1 MLKSFF
7 RAVCA
12 LLITTGF
19 CVAQDPPT
27 PQEPGQEPQAERPER
42 PGGFGQ
48 QPSTEPRP
56 YDRVITKDARSKQ
69 GIFTIHEVKDKW
81 YYEIPK
87 SELNK
92 DFLWVTQLEK
102 SAGGIDRSGFRST
115 VVRWERVKNR
125 ILLRAIDYQVVASP
139 DKAISRGVAGI
150 NNGSILMSFPVAAWG
165 KEEAAVI
172 DVTRLLTVD
181 SIAEISA
188 KNMIRQG
195 TVDASRTY
203 IERISTF
210 PSNIETVTTFT
221 YSTPIP
227 SATATGG
234 GPGGPPQFGATGARP
249 GSNSF
254 VVHYS
259 MIKLPEKPMKPRFF
273 DDRVGFF
280 TTRFTDYGTNEQ
292 KVHES
297 EYIARWRLEKK
308 DVNAAVSEPVKP
320 IVYYIDPATPKEWVP
335 FVMKGVEDWQPAF
348 EAAGF
353 KHAIIAKEAPSPE
366 QDPDWSAE
374 DARYSVIK
382 WLPSTTENAQGPHIA
397 DPRSGETLNAP
408 ISMWHNIL
416 NLQRSWYFLQAG
428 PLDPR
433 AQKLPLPTDLM
444 GKLIEFVVAHEV
456 GHTLG
461 LQHNML
467 SSSMY
472 PFDKIRDK
480 QWLHTMGHTPSI
492 MDYSR
497 FNYVAQPEDKI
508 PTDDLVPRIGPYD
521 VFAIKWGYTPID
533 SAKTADDE
541 KSTLDKWTREQDTKP
556 WLRFSTPK
564 GNSDPGDE
572 TEAVGDAD
580 AVAATTLGVKN
591 LERVSK
597 MLVSATSYKVG
608 DDYDDLDEM
617 YGRMLGQW
625 SLEMGHVAHVVG
637 GVYAHNKHIG
647 QDGVIFTPVPADR
660 QKGALQFLVDNA
672 LHTPAFMIDPS
683 LLRRIEPVG
692 AINRI
697 SNAQRRV
704 LSALLAPDKLA
715 RMQEAVAIDRAANA
729 YAPADYLDDVR
740 KGVFTE
746 LAGSGSVS
754 IDPYRRNLQ
763 RNYLEIMNEVL
774 NHPPAA
780 PPVLP
785 AGFRLYIPPTTADTA
800 AWYRGELKAINE
812 EANAALARAA
822 DADTR
827 YHLEDVKDRIA
838 KILDPK
844 FAPPAAAAAAT
855 GARRGFDDDW
865 SNPTS
870 CWPDYV
876 INP

>member
-1 MLKSFF
+1 M
-7 RAVCA
+7 
-12 LLITTGF
+12 
-19 CVAQDPPT
+19 AQEPPA

-42 PGGFGQ
+42 PAGLGQ
-48 QPSTEPRP
+48 QASTEPRP
-56 YDRVITKDARSKQ
+56 YERVITKDARTKQ

-87 SELNK
+87 TELNK

-102 SAGGIDRSGFRST
+102 SAGGVDRSGFRST
-115 VVRWERVKNR
+115 VVRWERVRNR
-125 ILLRAIDYQVVASP
+125 ILLRDMDYQIVASP
-139 DKAISRGVAGI
+139 DKAIARGVAGV
-150 NNGSILMSFPVAAWG
+150 NNSSILMSFPVAAWG
-165 KEEAAVI
+165 KDEAAVI

-195 TVDASRTY
+195 TLDATRTY
-203 IERISTF
+203 IERVSAF
-210 PSNIETVTTFT
+210 PTNVESVTTFT

-227 SATATGG
+227 SATATTG
-234 GPGGPPQFGATGARP
+234 GPGPQFPGATGARP

-259 MIKLPEKPMKPRFF
+259 MVKLPERPMKPRFF

-280 TTRFTDYGTNEQ
+280 TTRFTDYGRNEQ
-292 KVHES
+292 KVRER

-308 DVNAAVSEPVKP
+308 DARAAVSEPVKP

-335 FVMKGVEDWQPAF
+335 YVMKGVEDWQPAF

-353 KHAIIAKEAPSPE
+353 KNAILAKEAPAPE
-366 QDPDWSAE
+366 KDPDWSAE

-408 ISMWHNIL
+408 ISIWHNIL
-416 NLQRSWYFLQAG
+416 NLQRTWYFLQAG
-428 PLDPR
+428 AVDPR
-433 AQKLPLPTDLM
+433 AQKLPLPVDLM

-467 SSSMY
+467 ASSMY

-508 PTDDLVPRIGPYD
+508 PVDDLVPRIGAYD
-521 VFAIKWGYTPID
+521 VFAIKWGYTPVD

-541 KSTLDKWTREQDTKP
+541 KGTLDKWAREQDTKP

-597 MLVSATSYKVG
+597 MLMSATSYEVG
-608 DDYDDLDEM
+608 EDYDDLNEM
-617 YGRMLGQW
+617 YGSMLGQW
-625 SLEMGHVAHVVG
+625 SLEMGHVAHIIG
-637 GVYAHNKHIG
+637 GTYAHNKHIG
-647 QDGVIFTPVPADR
+647 QDGVIFAPVPADR
-660 QKGALQFLVDNA
+660 QKGALQFLVANA
-672 LHTPAFMIDPS
+672 LHTPAFMIDPG

-697 SNAQRRV
+697 GNAQRRILV
-704 LSALLAPDKLA
+704 TLLAPDKLA
-715 RMQEAVAIDRAANA
+715 RMQEAVTVDHASNA
-729 YAPADYLDDVR
+729 YAPVEYLDDLR
-740 KGVFTE
+740 KGVWTE
-746 LAGSGSVS
+746 LESSGSVS

-763 RNYLEIMNEVL
+763 RNYLEIINDAL
-774 NHPPAA
+774 NRPPAA

-785 AGFRLYIPPTTADTA
+785 AGFRIYIPPTTADAT

-812 EANAALARAA
+812 QANAAIAHAS
-822 DADTR
+822 DPDTR

-844 FAPPAAAAAAT
+844 FAPAAAAT
-855 GARRGFDDDW
+855 ATTTARRGFDDEW
-865 SNPTS
+865 TNPTS
-870 CWPDYV
+870 CWPEYV
-876 INP
+876 IKP

>member
-1 MLKSFF
+1 MKPFL
-7 RAVCA
+7 RLVCI
-12 LLITTGF
+12 LF
-19 CVAQDPPT
+19 VAAGLCWAQEPPA
-27 PQEPGQEPQAERPER
+27 PQEPGQGQETQAERPER
-42 PGGFGQ
+42 PGFGQ
-48 QPSTEPRP
+48 QQSSEPRP
-56 YDRVITKDARSKQ
+56 YERVITKDARSKQ
-69 GIFTIHEVKDKW
+69 GIFTVHEVKDKW
-81 YYEIPK
+81 FYEIPK
-87 SELNK
+87 AELNK

-102 SAGGIDRSGFRST
+102 SAGGVDRSGFLSR

-125 ILLRAIDYQVVASP
+125 ILLRAMDYEIVASP
-139 DKAISRGVAGI
+139 DKPIARGVAGI
-150 NNGSILMSFPVAAWG
+150 NNSSILMSFPVAAWG
-165 KEEAAVI
+165 KDEAAVI
-172 DVTRLLTVD
+172 EVTRLLTVD

-195 TVDASRTY
+195 NLDPTRTY
-203 IERISTF
+203 VERISAF
-210 PSNIETVTTFT
+210 PTNIETVTTFT

-227 SATATGG
+227 SATAAGS
-234 GPGGPPQFGATGARP
+234 GPGRPSPFSATGRP

-259 MIKLPEKPMKPRFF
+259 MIKLPEQPMKPRFF

-280 TTRFTDYGTNEQ
+280 TTRFTDYGTDEQ
-292 KVHES
+292 KVRER

-308 DVNAAVSEPVKP
+308 DPHAAVSEPVKP

-353 KHAIIAKEAPSPE
+353 KHAIIAREAPSPE

-408 ISMWHNIL
+408 ISIWHNIL
-416 NLQRSWYFLQAG
+416 NLQRTWYFLQAG
-428 PLDPR
+428 ALDPR
-433 AQKLPLPTDLM
+433 AQKLPLPVDLM

-467 SSSMY
+467 ASSMY

-508 PTDDLVPRIGPYD
+508 PVDDLVPRVGPYD

-533 SAKTADDE
+533 NAKTAEDE
-541 KSTLDKWTREQDTKP
+541 KGTLDKWAREQDTKP

-597 MLVSATSYKVG
+597 MLISATSYKAG
-608 DDYDDLDEM
+608 EDYDDLGEM
-617 YGRMLGQW
+617 YGSMLGQW
-625 SLEMGHVAHVVG
+625 TLEMGHVAHVVG
-637 GVYAHNKHIG
+637 GAYAHNKHIG
-647 QDGVIFTPVPADR
+647 QDGVIFTAVPGDR

-672 LHTPAFMIDPS
+672 FHTPAFMIDPA
-683 LLRRIEPVG
+683 LLRRIEPDG
-692 AINRI
+692 AISRI
-697 SNAQRRV
+697 ANAQRRI
-704 LSALLAPDKLA
+704 LQALLAPDKLA
-715 RMQEAVAIDRAANA
+715 RMQEAVAVDHAPDA
-729 YAPADYLDDVR
+729 YAPVAYLDDLR
-740 KGVFTE
+740 KGVWTE
-746 LAGSGSVS
+746 
-754 IDPYRRNLQ
+754 
-763 RNYLEIMNEVL
+763 
-774 NHPPAA
+774 
-780 PPVLP
+780 
-785 AGFRLYIPPTTADTA
+785 
-800 AWYRGELKAINE
+800 
-812 EANAALARAA
+812 
-822 DADTR
+822 
-827 YHLEDVKDRIA
+827 
-838 KILDPK
+838 
-844 FAPPAAAAAAT
+844 
-855 GARRGFDDDW
+855 
-865 SNPTS
+865 
-870 CWPDYV
+870 
-876 INP
+876 

>member
-1 MLKSFF
+1 MKALLKV
-7 RAVCA
+7 VCA
-12 LLITTGF
+12 LLLLSVW
-19 CVAQDPPT
+19 CVAQE
-27 PQEPGQEPQAERPER
+27 PQEPGQNPEGQAERPER
-42 PGGFGQ
+42 PAFGQ
-48 QPSTEPRP
+48 QQQSSEPRP
-56 YDRVITKDARSKQ
+56 YERVITKDARTKQ

-87 SELNK
+87 TELNK

-102 SAGGIDRSGFRST
+102 SSEGTDRSGYRSQ

-125 ILLRAIDYQVVASP
+125 ILLRAVDYQMVASP
-139 DKAISRGVAGI
+139 DKAIARGVAGM
-150 NNGSILMSFPVAAWG
+150 NNSSVLMSFPVAAWG
-165 KEEAAVI
+165 KDEAAVI

-195 TVDASRTY
+195 TLDAARTY

-210 PSNIETVTTFT
+210 PTNVETVTTFT
-221 YSTPIP
+221 YATPIP
-227 SATATGG
+227 NATAGG
-234 GPGGPPQFGATGARP
+234 NGPGPQFPGTGTGARP
-249 GSNSF
+249 GSHSF

-259 MIKLPEKPMKPRFF
+259 MIKLPEKPMKGRFF

-280 TTRFTDYGTNEQ
+280 TTRFTDYSTNEQ
-292 KVHES
+292 KVRER

-320 IVYYIDPATPKEWVP
+320 IVYYVDPATPKEWVP
-335 FVMKGVEDWQPAF
+335 YVMKGVEDWQPAF
-348 EAAGF
+348 EQAGF
-353 KHAIIAKEAPSPE
+353 KHAIIAKEAPAPE
-366 QDPDWSAE
+366 VDPDWSAE

-408 ISMWHNIL
+408 ISVWHNIL
-416 NLQRSWYFLQAG
+416 NLQRTWYFLQAG
-428 PLDPR
+428 ALDPR

-444 GKLIEFVVAHEV
+444 GKLIEYVVAHEV

-467 SSSMY
+467 ASSMY
-472 PFDKIRDK
+472 PFEKIRDK

-508 PTDDLVPRIGPYD
+508 PTDDLIPRIGPYD
-521 VFAIKWGYTPID
+521 VFAIKWGYTPLD
-533 SAKTADDE
+533 SAKTAEDE
-541 KSTLDKWTREQDTKP
+541 KSMLDKWAREQDTKP
-556 WLRFSTPK
+556 YLRFSTPK

-580 AVAATTLGVKN
+580 AVAATALGVKN

-597 MLVSATSYKVG
+597 MLISATSHDVG
-608 DDYDDLDEM
+608 EDYDDLEEM
-617 YGRMLGQW
+617 YGRLLGQW
-625 SLEMGHVAHVVG
+625 ALEMGHVAHVVG
-637 GVYAHNKHIG
+637 GVYARNKHVG
-647 QDGVIFTPVPADR
+647 QDGVIFTPVSADK
-660 QKGALQFLVDNA
+660 QKAALQFLVDNA
-672 LHTPAFMIDPS
+672 FHTPAFMIDPS
-683 LLRRIEPVG
+683 LLRRIEPDG

-697 SNAQRRV
+697 SNAQRRI
-704 LSALLAPDKLA
+704 LTSLMAPDKLA
-715 RMQEAVAIDRAANA
+715 RMQEAVAVDRAANA
-729 YAPADYLDDVR
+729 YAPADYMDDLR

-746 LAGSGSVS
+746 LASSSVS

-763 RNYLEIMNEVL
+763 RDYLAIIDEAL
-774 NHPPAA
+774 NRPPAA
-780 PPVLP
+780 PPTLP
-785 AGFRLYIPPTTADTA
+785 QGFRIYIAPTTADA
-800 AWYRGELKAINE
+800 EAWYRGELKAIDE
-812 EANAALARAA
+812 EAGAALGHAA
-822 DADTR
+822 DSDTR
-827 YHLEDVKDRIA
+827 YHLQDVRDRIA

-844 FAPPAAAAAAT
+844 FAHAAPAAATA
-855 GARRGFDDDW
+855 GGRRGFDDDW
-865 SNPTS
+865 ADPTS

-876 INP
+876 IQP

>member
-1 MLKSFF
+1 MKRFL
-7 RAVCA
+7 RAACA
-12 LLITTGF
+12 LLISSGF
-19 CVAQDPPT
+19 CLAQEPPT
-27 PQEPGQEPQAERPER
+27 PPEPGQEPQAERPER
-42 PGGFGQ
+42 PAAFGQQ

-56 YDRVITKDARSKQ
+56 YDRVITKDARTKQ

-87 SELNK
+87 TELNK
-92 DFLWVTQLEK
+92 DFLWVTQLAK
-102 SAGGIDRSGFRST
+102 SAGTVDRSGFRSS

-125 ILLRAIDYQVVASP
+125 ILLRAMDYQIVASP
-139 DKAISRGVAGI
+139 DKPIARGVAGVT
-150 NNGSILMSFPVAAWG
+150 NSSILMSFPVAAWG
-165 KEEAAVI
+165 KDEAAVI

-195 TVDASRTY
+195 TLDATRTY

-210 PSNIETVTTFT
+210 PTNIESVTTFT

-227 SATATGG
+227 SATPTL
-234 GPGGPPQFGATGARP
+234 GPQQFPGATGARP

-280 TTRFTDYGTNEQ
+280 STRFTDYGTNEQ
-292 KVHES
+292 KVRER
-297 EYIARWRLEKK
+297 EYVARWRLEKK
-308 DVNAAVSEPVKP
+308 DPAAAVSEPVKP
-320 IVYYIDPATPKEWVP
+320 IVYYVDPATPKEWVP
-335 FVMKGVEDWQPAF
+335 YVKKGVEDWQPAF

-366 QDPDWSAE
+366 EDPDWSAE

-408 ISMWHNIL
+408 ISVWHNIL
-416 NLQRSWYFLQAG
+416 NLQRAWYFLQAG
-428 PLDPR
+428 PLDAR
-433 AQKLPLPTDLM
+433 AQKLPLPVDLM

-467 SSSMY
+467 ASSMY

-508 PTDDLVPRIGPYD
+508 PTDDLIPRIGQYD

-533 SAKTADDE
+533 SAKTADEE
-541 KSTLDKWTREQDTKP
+541 KITLDKWAREQDTKP
-556 WLRFSTPK
+556 YLRFSTPK

-597 MLVSATSYKVG
+597 MLVSATSHEVG
-608 DDYDDLDEM
+608 DDYDDLEEM

-625 SLEMGHVAHVVG
+625 VLEMNHVAHIVG
-637 GVYAHNKHIG
+637 GVYAHNRHIG
-647 QDGVIFTPVPADR
+647 QDGVIFTPVPADK
-660 QKGALQFLVDNA
+660 QKGALQFLADNA
-672 LHTPAFMIDPS
+672 FHTPAFMIDPA

-697 SNAQRRV
+697 SNAQRRI
-704 LSALLAPDKLA
+704 LASLMTADKLA
-715 RMQEAVAIDRAANA
+715 RMQEAVAVDRSASA
-729 YAPADYLDDVR
+729 YAPVDYLDDLR
-740 KGVFTE
+740 KDIWSE
-746 LAGSGSVS
+746 LGGSGSVS

-763 RNYLEIMNEVL
+763 RNYLEIMNEAL
-774 NHPPAA
+774 NRPPAA
-780 PPVLP
+780 LPNLP
-785 AGFRLYIPPTTADTA
+785 AGFRIYIPPTTADTE
-800 AWYRGELKAINE
+800 AWYRGELRAIN
-812 EANAALARAA
+812 ADADAALTRAG
-822 DADTR
+822 DSDTR
-827 YHLEDVKDRIA
+827 YHLQDVKDRIA

-844 FAPPAAAAAAT
+844 FAAPTASSAAT
-855 GARRGFDDDW
+855 AGRRGVDDEW
-865 SNPTS
+865 SNPAS

-876 INP
+876 IQP

>member
-1 MLKSFF
+1 VKALL
-7 RAVCA
+7 RAVCIVLFLSA
-12 LLITTGF
+12 F
-19 CVAQDPPT
+19 CVAQEPQDPGA
-27 PQEPGQEPQAERPER
+27 PGQEGQERPER
-42 PGGFGQ
+42 PSFGQ
-48 QPSTEPRP
+48 APASPEPRP
-56 YDRVITKDARSKQ
+56 YERVITKDARTKQ
-69 GIFTIHEVKDKW
+69 GIFTIHEIKEKW

-87 SELNK
+87 TELNK

-102 SAGGIDRSGFRST
+102 TAGGIDRSGYRST
-115 VVRWERVKNR
+115 VVRWERVRNR
-125 ILLRAIDYQVVASP
+125 ILLRAIDYQTVASP
-139 DKAISRGVAGI
+139 DKPIARGVAGV
-150 NNGSILMSFPVAAWG
+150 NNGAILMSFPVAAWG
-165 KEEAAVI
+165 KDEAAVI

-195 TVDASRTY
+195 TVDSARTY

-210 PSNIETVTTFT
+210 PTNIETVTTFT

-227 SATATGG
+227 SASPTGG
-234 GPGGPPQFGATGARP
+234 GPGGFPTPSTTRP

-259 MIKLPEKPMKPRFF
+259 MIKLPEKPMKPRYF

-280 TTRFTDYGTNEQ
+280 TTRFTDYGTDEQ
-292 KVHES
+292 KVRER
-297 EYIARWRLEKK
+297 EYVARWRLEKK
-308 DVNAAVSEPVKP
+308 DAAAAVSEPVKP
-320 IVYYIDPATPKEWVP
+320 IVYYVDPATPKEWVP
-335 FVMKGVEDWQPAF
+335 YVMKGVEDWQPAF

-353 KHAIIAKEAPSPE
+353 KHAIIAKQAPSPE

-408 ISMWHNIL
+408 ISVWHNIL
-416 NLQRSWYFLQAG
+416 NLQRTWYFLQAG
-428 PLDPR
+428 PLDAR
-433 AQKLPLPTDLM
+433 AQKLPLPVDLM
-444 GKLIEFVVAHEV
+444 GKLIEFVIAHEV

-467 SSSMY
+467 GSSMY

-508 PTDDLVPRIGPYD
+508 PTDDLIPRIGPYD

-533 SAKTADDE
+533 SAKTANDE
-541 KSTLDKWTREQDTKP
+541 KATLDKWAREQESKP
-556 WLRFSTPK
+556 YLRFSTPK

-597 MLVSATSYKVG
+597 MLVGATAHEVG
-608 DDYDDLDEM
+608 EDYDDLEEM

-637 GVYAHNKHIG
+637 GVYARNKHIG
-647 QDGVIFTPVPADR
+647 QDGIIYTPVPADK
-660 QKGALQFLVDNA
+660 QKAALQFLVDNA
-672 LHTPAFMIDPS
+672 LHTPAFMIDQG

-697 SNAQRRV
+697 GNAQRRV
-704 LSALLAPDKLA
+704 LTSLLAADKLA
-715 RMQEAVAIDRAANA
+715 RMQEALAVDHASNG
-729 YAPADYLDDVR
+729 YAPLEYLGDVR
-740 KGVFTE
+740 KGVWSE
-746 LAGSGSVS
+746 LAGSSVA
-754 IDPYRRNLQ
+754 IDPYRRQLQ
-763 RNYLEIMNEVL
+763 RSYLDIVNESL
-774 NHPPAA
+774 NRPPAA
-780 PPVLP
+780 PPALP
-785 AGFRLYIPPTTADTA
+785 AGFRIYIPPTTADTE
-800 AWYRGELKAINE
+800 AWYRAELKALNE
-812 EANAALARAA
+812 QVGAASGRAS
-822 DADTR
+822 DAETR
-827 YHLEDVKDRIA
+827 AHLEDVKDRIA

-844 FAPPAAAAAAT
+844 FAAPSASPAAT
-855 GARRGFDDDW
+855 QGRRGIDDDW
-865 SNPTS
+865 NNPAS
-870 CWPDYV
+870 CWPDY
-876 INP
+876 IIKP

>member
-1 MLKSFF
+1 M
-7 RAVCA
+7 
-12 LLITTGF
+12 
-19 CVAQDPPT
+19 
-27 PQEPGQEPQAERPER
+27 PQEPGQGQEGQAERPER
-42 PGGFGQ
+42 PGFGQ
-48 QPSTEPRP
+48 QPTTPEPRP
-56 YDRVITKDARSKQ
+56 YERVITKDARTKQ

-87 SELNK
+87 TELNK

-102 SAGGIDRSGFRST
+102 SAGGIDRSGYRST

-125 ILLRAIDYQVVASP
+125 ILLREMDYGIVAAP
-139 DKAISRGVAGI
+139 DKPIARGVAGI
-150 NNGSILMSFPVAAWG
+150 NNGAILMSFPVAAWG
-165 KEEAAVI
+165 KDEAAVI

-195 TVDASRTY
+195 TIDATRTY

-210 PSNIETVTTFT
+210 PTNIETVTTFT

-234 GPGGPPQFGATGARP
+234 GGPQFPGAATGARP

-280 TTRFTDYGTNEQ
+280 TTRFTDYGTDEQ
-292 KVHES
+292 RVHES

-308 DVNAAVSEPVKP
+308 DAAAAVSEPVKP
-320 IVYYIDPATPKEWVP
+320 IVYYVDPATPKEWVP
-335 FVMKGVEDWQPAF
+335 YVMKGVEDWQPAF

-353 KHAIIAKEAPSPE
+353 KHAIIAKQAPSPE

-408 ISMWHNIL
+408 ISVWHNIL
-416 NLQRSWYFLQAG
+416 NLQRTWYFLQAG
-428 PLDPR
+428 PLDAR
-433 AQKLPLPTDLM
+433 AQKLPLPVDLM

-467 SSSMY
+467 ASSMY

-508 PTDDLVPRIGPYD
+508 PVDDLIPRIGPYD

-533 SAKTADDE
+533 SAKSAGDE
-541 KSTLDKWTREQDTKP
+541 KPTLDKWSREQDSKP

-572 TEAVGDAD
+572 TEAVGDQD

-597 MLVSATSYKVG
+597 MLIGATAHENG
-608 DDYDDLDEM
+608 EDYDDLDGM

-647 QDGVIFTPVPADR
+647 QEGVIFTPVPADY
-660 QKGALQFLVDNA
+660 QKRAVQFLIANA
-672 LHTPAFMIDPS
+672 FHTPSFMIDPN

-692 AINRI
+692 AINRVG
-697 SNAQRRV
+697 NAEHRV
-704 LSALLAPDKLA
+704 LQSLLAPDKLA
-715 RMQEAVAIDRAANA
+715 RMQEALAIDHANG
-729 YAPADYLDDVR
+729 YAPLEFLGDVR
-740 KGVFTE
+740 KGVWTE
-746 LAGSGSVS
+746 VEGFEKVSV
-754 IDPYRRNLQ
+754 DPYRRNLQ
-763 RNYLEIMNEVL
+763 RAYLDILNEAL
-774 NHPPAA
+774 NRPPAA
-780 PPVLP
+780 PPVVP
-785 AGFRLYIPPTTADTA
+785 AGFRIYTPPTTADTE
-800 AWYRGELKAINE
+800 AWYRGELKTLNE
-812 EANAALARAA
+812 EVGNAIGRAA
-822 DADTR
+822 DPETKF
-827 YHLEDVKDRIA
+827 HLEDVKDRIA

-844 FAPPAAAAAAT
+844 FAPPSAPAAT
-855 GARRGFDDDW
+855 TGGRRGFDDDW
-865 SNPTS
+865 NNPTS

-876 INP
+876 IKP